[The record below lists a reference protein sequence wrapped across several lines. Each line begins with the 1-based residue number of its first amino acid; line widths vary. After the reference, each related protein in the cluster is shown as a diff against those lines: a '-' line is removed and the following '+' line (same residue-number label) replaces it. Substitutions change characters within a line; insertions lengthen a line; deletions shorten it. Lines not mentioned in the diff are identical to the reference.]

1 MRVKMPEAEGDRES
15 ERKTE
20 RERERERVTRDMW
33 RIKASLQFCSFNLS
47 AVVTQ
52 VTSREC
58 FLTFYL

>member
-20 RERERERVTRDMW
+20 RERERERFTRDMW

-58 FLTFYL
+58 FFTFYL

>member
-20 RERERERVTRDMW
+20 RERFTRDMW
-33 RIKASLQFCSFNLS
+33 RIKASLQFCSFSLS

>member
-20 RERERERVTRDMW
+20 RERERFTRDMW

-58 FLTFYL
+58 FFTFYL